1 MSNIINQNSST
12 TVSYTAAPGVTT
24 VPGGATVTIS
34 GKNLKPAPFVTLS
47 VEQYKA
53 EEYVIGGILLV
64 HLNGTVVGENFADV
78 SSQILE
84 ILKLGGDGDC
94 HDIKIDC
101 NGSVLVD
108 GRGRIRSVGADEGP
122 MPSWVNIAPYT
133 IEIEVFENNGE
144 LVVKPDKRI
153 VGWITDQEAIKDV
166 SESISLAISDESYAV
181 DETGPLGKIG
191 KAHAKCT
198 FNLSATGA
206 GANCAKDTSGIK
218 IGLEAAEEVI
228 KRRLQ
233 QISIMEWDAGALGGT
248 QIHSELASYKGGY
261 YHLNFRNVEVNTF
274 SGSITVG
281 GELIWRPAACQY
293 PDVFI
298 EVNVDAKADSSGNG
312 RTVTVS
318 GSIQGISIDNYN
330 SIIATMGFP
339 QERNSRMPSA
349 ESAYASIKGGFEA
362 LAKKYLLEKLSPS
375 SQQTDKCSIPPE
387 PEKDLTL
394 ISKSETRSFSQATIT
409 FNYEYSTKPTCD
421 VEGASKVE
429 IDITHN
435 KSADVTVSHVVI
447 GRGYPLIQNL
457 NTKTEETY
465 VVSVTITR
473 DVVECG
479 SIAQTGLMEAC
490 GSGVLDTQ
498 CALLGCCDW
507 FITADTVQISSNG
520 TVTLNRT
527 YLRPSCFPK

>member
-64 HLNGTVVGENFADV
+64 QLKGTVVGENFADV
-78 SSQILE
+78 SSQIIE
-84 ILKLGGDGDC
+84 ILKLGSDGEC

-133 IEIEVFENNGE
+133 IDIEVFENNGE
-144 LVVKPDKRI
+144 LVVKPDKKI
-153 VGWITDQEAIKDV
+153 VGWITDKEAIKDV

-181 DETGPLGKIG
+181 DLAGPLGKVG

-206 GANCAKDTSGIK
+206 GANCATARGIK

-261 YHLNFRNVEVNTF
+261 YYLNFRNVEVNTF
-274 SGSITVG
+274 AGSITVG
-281 GELIWRPAACQY
+281 GELIWRPADCQY
-293 PDVFI
+293 PGAFI
-298 EVNVDAKADSSGNG
+298 EVNVDSKADSSGNG
-312 RTVTVS
+312 RTVTIS
-318 GSIQGISIDNYN
+318 GSVQGISADNYN
-330 SIIATMGFP
+330 SIIATAGFP
-339 QERNSRMPSA
+339 SENNSRMPNA
-349 ESAYASIKGGFEA
+349 ESAYGGIKGGFAA
-362 LAKKYLLEKLSPS
+362 LARQYLLEKLSAS
-375 SQQTDKCSIPPE
+375 SQQTDKCSIPEE
-387 PEKDLTL
+387 PEKGLTL
-394 ISKSETRSFSQATIT
+394 VSKSETRSFSQATIT

-435 KSADVTVSHVVI
+435 KPTDVTAQHVVI

-479 SIAQTGLMEAC
+479 SIAQTGLMEDCAN
-490 GSGVLDTQ
+490 SVFYTQ
-498 CALLGCCDW
+498 CTLLGCCDW
-507 FITADTVQISSNG
+507 FITVDTVHINSNG
-520 TVTLNRT
+520 TVTVNRT

>member
-78 SSQILE
+78 SSQILG
-84 ILKLGGDGDC
+84 ILKLGGDGNC

-153 VGWITDQEAIKDV
+153 VGWITDKEAIKDV
-166 SESISLAISDESYAV
+166 SESISLAVSDESYAV
-181 DETGPLGKIG
+181 DLAGPLGKVG

-206 GANCAKDTSGIK
+206 GANCATASGIK

-248 QIHSELASYKGGY
+248 QIHAELASYKGGY
-261 YHLNFRNVEVNTF
+261 YYLNFRNVEVNTF
-274 SGSITVG
+274 AGSITVG

-298 EVNVDAKADSSGNG
+298 DVNVDSKADSSGNG

-318 GSIQGISIDNYN
+318 GSVQGISADNYN

-339 QERNSRMPSA
+339 TENNFRMPHA
-349 ESAYASIKGGFEA
+349 ESAFARIKGGFAA
-362 LAKKYLLEKLSPS
+362 LANQYLLPKLSPS
-375 SQQTDKCSIPPE
+375 TQQNDLCNIPLE
-387 PEKDLTL
+387 PEKGLTL
-394 ISKSETRSFSQATIT
+394 ISKTETRQFSQATIT
-409 FNYEYSTKPTCD
+409 FNYEYSTKPTCTI
-421 VEGASKVE
+421 EGASKVE
-429 IDITHN
+429 IDAIHD
-435 KSADVTVSHVVI
+435 KPADLVQEHTVI

-457 NTKTEETY
+457 NTKTHETW
-465 VVSVTITR
+465 SLTVTITR

-479 SIAQTGLMEAC
+479 SVAKTGMMANC
-490 GSGVLDTQ
+490 AIGILDEQ
-498 CALLGCCDW
+498 CDLLGCCDW
-507 FITADTVQISSNG
+507 FITTDTANINSNG
-520 TVTLNRT
+520 TVTVNRV

>member
-64 HLNGTVVGENFADV
+64 QLKGTVVGENFADV
-78 SSQILE
+78 SSQIIE

-101 NGSVLVD
+101 NGSILVD
-108 GRGRIRSVGADEGP
+108 GKGRIRSVGADEGP

-133 IEIEVFENNGE
+133 IDIEVFENNGE
-144 LVVKPDKRI
+144 LVVKPDTRI
-153 VGWITDQEAIKDV
+153 VGWITDKEAIKDV

-181 DETGPLGKIG
+181 DDTGPLGKVG

-206 GANCAKDTSGIK
+206 GANCATASGIK

-233 QISIMEWDAGALGGT
+233 QISLMEWDAGTLGGT

-261 YHLNFRNVEVNTF
+261 YHLNFRNVEINTF
-274 SGSITVG
+274 AGSITVG

-293 PDVFI
+293 PHVFI
-298 EVNVDAKADSSGNG
+298 DVNVDSKADSSGSG
-312 RTVTVS
+312 RTVTIS
-318 GSIQGISIDNYN
+318 GNVQGISADTYDE
-330 SIIATMGFP
+330 IIRTISFP
-339 QERNSRMPSA
+339 QENNSRMPNA
-349 ESAYASIKGGFEA
+349 EDAFGRIKTGFEA
-362 LAKKYLLEKLSPS
+362 LANQYVLPKLSAS
-375 SQQTDKCSIPPE
+375 TQQNDLCNIPPE
-387 PEKDLTL
+387 PEKSLTL
-394 ISKSETRSFSQATIT
+394 TSKTETRQFSQATIA
-409 FNYEYSTKPTCD
+409 FNYEYTTKPTCTI
-421 VEGASKVE
+421 EGASKVE
-429 IDITHN
+429 IDAIHEKPT
-435 KSADVTVSHVVI
+435 DVVVEHTVI

-457 NTKTEETY
+457 NTKTRETW
-465 VVSVTITR
+465 SLTVTITR
-473 DVVECG
+473 DVVDCG
-479 SIAQTGLMEAC
+479 SVAKTGLMENCAI
-490 GSGVLDTQ
+490 GILEVQ
-498 CALLGCCDW
+498 CDLLGCCDW
-507 FITADTVQISSNG
+507 YITTDTADIQSTG
-520 TVTLNRT
+520 TVRVNRV

>member
-64 HLNGTVVGENFADV
+64 QLKGTVVGENFADV
-78 SSQILE
+78 SSQIIE
-84 ILKLGGDGDC
+84 ILKLGGDGEC

-122 MPSWVNIAPYT
+122 MPSWVNMAPYT
-133 IEIEVFENNGE
+133 IDIEVFENNGE

-153 VGWITDQEAIKDV
+153 VGWITDKEAIKDV

-181 DETGPLGKIG
+181 DLAGVLGKIG

-206 GANCAKDTSGIK
+206 GANCATASGLK

-233 QISIMEWDAGALGGT
+233 QISLMQWDAGTLGGT
-248 QIHSELASYKGGY
+248 QIHSELASYRDGY
-261 YHLNFRNVEVNTF
+261 YHLNFRNVEINTF
-274 SGSITVG
+274 AGSITVG
-281 GELIWRPAACQY
+281 GELIWRPAACVY
-293 PDVFI
+293 PHVFI
-298 EVNVDAKADSSGNG
+298 DVNVDAKAEYASIE
-312 RTVTVS
+312 RTVTIS
-318 GSIQGISIDNYN
+318 GSVQGISADTYDE
-330 SIIATMGFP
+330 IIRTVGFP
-339 QERNSRMPSA
+339 RENNSRMPNA
-349 ESAYASIKGGFEA
+349 EDAFADIKTGFDG
-362 LAKKYLLEKLSPS
+362 LANQYMLPKMAQLS
-375 SQQTDKCSIPPE
+375 QANDACNIPPE
-387 PEKDLTL
+387 PEKALTL
-394 ISKSETRSFSQATIT
+394 ISKTETRQFSQATIT
-409 FNYEYSTKPTCD
+409 FNYEYSTKPACTI
-421 VEGASKVE
+421 VGASKVE
-429 IDITHN
+429 IDAVHD
-435 KSADVTVSHVVI
+435 KPADVVVEHTVI

-457 NTKTEETY
+457 NTKTKETWTLN
-465 VVSVTITR
+465 VTITR
-473 DVVECG
+473 DGCG
-479 SIAQTGLMEAC
+479 SVAKTGAMENCAI
-490 GSGVLDTQ
+490 GIIDEQ
-498 CALLGCCDW
+498 CALLECCDW
-507 FITADTVQISSNG
+507 YITTDVTDIQGGAELG
-520 TVTLNRT
+520 TVRVNRV